1 MEKKMSIVRLVEVSK
16 SSNVI
21 NGAGYALREIF
32 VNPEHVVCLRE
43 DYHTLQLL
51 QEGKLPDDLDVRQKF
66 TRVQMNRGSTGLD
79 VIVVGCPSSV
89 EEKLNSS
96 KKILLRG

>member
-1 MEKKMSIVRLVEVSK
+1 MEKRMSIVKLIEVSK

-21 NGAGYALREIF
+21 NGAGYTLKEIF

-51 QEGKLPDDLDVRQKF
+51 QEGRLPDNLDTRQKF
-66 TRVQMNRGSTGLD
+66 TKVQMNRGSTGLD
-79 VIVVGCPSSV
+79 VIVVGCPSVV
-89 EEKLNSS
+89 EEKLNVSRRV
-96 KKILLRG
+96 LLKG

>member
-1 MEKKMSIVRLVEVSK
+1 MSIVKLIEVSK

-21 NGAGYALREIF
+21 NGAGYTLKEIF

-51 QEGKLPDDLDVRQKF
+51 QEGKLPGDLDTRQKF
-66 TRVQMNRGSTGLD
+66 TKVQMNRGSTGLD
-79 VIVVGCPSSV
+79 VIVVGCPSTV
-89 EEKLNSS
+89 EGKLNLSTRT
-96 KKILLRG
+96 LLKG

>member
-1 MEKKMSIVRLVEVSK
+1 MSIVRLVEVSK

-21 NGAGYALREIF
+21 NGAGYTLREIF
-32 VNPEHVVCLRE
+32 VNPEHVICLRE

-51 QEGKLPDDLDVRQKF
+51 QEGRLPDDLDTRQKF

-79 VIVVGCPSSV
+79 IIVVGCPSTV
-89 EEKLNSS
+89 EQKLNTS
-96 KKILLRG
+96 KKMLLKG